1 MRSARFW
8 NGENDPCRTT
18 QRHNNNMSDILV
30 IAFLDVQKVENAGR
44 KLLPMQNRVKL
55 TSETP

>member
-18 QRHNNNMSDILV
+18 QRHNMSDILV
-30 IAFLDVQKVENAGR
+30 IAFSDVQKVENAGR

-55 TSETP
+55 TSKTP